1 MCCASA
7 PASVRVLGGICSPF
21 VRDIRSCSPFMTA
34 QWRMRSCG
42 VEPLPKYTERHRMWR
57 PYYYTEIHVIDKELT
72 PRMVRHSLLQV
83 RMGESERSVPQTKDP
98 RSEAPAATGDALS
111 LIHI

>member
-1 MCCASA
+1 
-7 PASVRVLGGICSPF
+7 
-21 VRDIRSCSPFMTA
+21 
-34 QWRMRSCG
+34 MRSCG

-98 RSEAPAATGDALS
+98 RSEAPAATGDAGKPTS
-111 LIHI
+111 AGPSEAPGPADAQPHA